1 MFQKPR
7 QIHHIHGPTSCG
19 PLIYSSQ
26 GPNTTNVTMTNVPSK
41 IVQILNFSSVTPP
54 IQNPKP
60 PPTITSCKY
69 RLLNTVF
76 FTTPHIL
83 TVRTTLL
90 MDDDPLRIKDLAVS
104 YDYLMYKIHDHIAL
118 LLETTFSLVESKQ
131 RLIEQDYF
139 QQQLQLDKNIADA
152 QALLD
157 QCDDLELQFMKL
169 DQLYLFV
176 DDFKDRVARLEKE
189 FDAL

>member
-1 MFQKPR
+1 
-7 QIHHIHGPTSCG
+7 
-19 PLIYSSQ
+19 
-26 GPNTTNVTMTNVPSK
+26 
-41 IVQILNFSSVTPP
+41 
-54 IQNPKP
+54 
-60 PPTITSCKY
+60 
-69 RLLNTVF
+69 
-76 FTTPHIL
+76 
-83 TVRTTLL
+83 

-104 YDYLMYKIHDHIAL
+104 YDYLMYKIHDHIASL
-118 LLETTFSLVESKQ
+118 SETTFSSVESKQ

-169 DQLYLFV
+169 DQLYSFV

>member
-1 MFQKPR
+1 
-7 QIHHIHGPTSCG
+7 
-19 PLIYSSQ
+19 
-26 GPNTTNVTMTNVPSK
+26 
-41 IVQILNFSSVTPP
+41 
-54 IQNPKP
+54 
-60 PPTITSCKY
+60 
-69 RLLNTVF
+69 
-76 FTTPHIL
+76 
-83 TVRTTLL
+83 
-90 MDDDPLRIKDLAVS
+90 MDDDPLRIKDLAVN